1 MDKEKINSI
10 TRFEKTFS
18 YLRKLG
24 NTIPSAKKTYELLKE
39 LTLETSNVQSDI
51 LISELNKIQYA
62 SNTNSFFYFYF
73 PIVSHILYYK
83 PEYEKDILKYLIEPN
98 FANGTPKVSEMI
110 LLIISAMNFKLNENK
125 NYLTTESQFWIT
137 NEFPK
142 LEKQIQR
149 EIEECRKELDEYEIQ

>member
-1 MDKEKINSI
+1 M
-10 TRFEKTFS
+10 
-18 YLRKLG
+18 G

-98 FANGTPKVSEMI
+98 FANGTSKVSEMI
-110 LLIISAMNFKLNENK
+110 FLIISAMNFKLNENK
-125 NYLTTESQFWIT
+125 NYLTKESQFWIT

>member
-1 MDKEKINSI
+1 LDKEKINSI
-10 TRFEKTFS
+10 TRFEKVFS
-18 YLRKLG
+18 YLWKLG
-24 NTIPSAKKTYELLKE
+24 NTVPSAKKTHELLKE
-39 LTLETSNVQSDI
+39 LTLETSNAQLDI

-83 PEYEKDILKYLIEPN
+83 DEYEKDILKYLIDPN
-98 FANGTPKVSEMI
+98 FANGISEVNEMI
-110 LLIISAMNFKLNENK
+110 LLIISAMDFKLKENK
-125 NYLTTESQFWIT
+125 NYLTKESQFWII

-149 EIEECRKELDEYEIQ
+149 EIEGCWKELDEYEIQ

>member
-98 FANGTPKVSEMI
+98 FADGTSEVHEMI
-110 LLIISAMNFKLNENK
+110 SIITETMKFKLNEDK
-125 NYLTTESQFWIT
+125 YYLTRESQFWVT
-137 NEFPK
+137 NKLPK
-142 LEKQIQR
+142 LEKQVQR
-149 EIEECRKELDEYEIQ
+149 EIEVCWKELD

>member
-1 MDKEKINSI
+1 LDKEKINSI

-98 FANGTPKVSEMI
+98 FADGTSEVHEMI
-110 LLIISAMNFKLNENK
+110 SIITETMKFKLNEDK
-125 NYLTTESQFWIT
+125 YYLTRESQFWVT
-137 NEFPK
+137 NKLPK
-142 LEKQIQR
+142 LEKQVQR
-149 EIEECRKELDEYEIQ
+149 EIEVCWKELD